1 MLWLEQMSQG
11 KGDLSFKRLATAA
24 ASAAVAESVTF
35 PIDFVKTWLQ
45 LQGDSRAGR
54 CSPASRVNTL
64 RHVVREGGIRGVY
77 AGLGAAVLRHVPYT
91 TTRIIVF
98 ETLSSRLGKER
109 KTSADTLTGSAA
121 RVVSTFGLGFVAG
134 GVAQFIATPLDLVKV
149 RTIGDAS
156 KPLQERRYTKGVFD
170 ALCRIHREQGLK
182 GMWTG
187 AMPAVQRAALVNLG
201 ELSTYDL
208 AKTKIVES
216 GMYAG
221 DAIQTHITSSL
232 LSGIVSSL
240 ISTPAD
246 VVKTRMM
253 NQGRSGSKMMYTGSM
268 HCLRVCWRE
277 EGIRGLYRGLLP
289 TYLRL
294 GPWQLTFWVTYEQLN
309 STLHSLDI

>member
-1 MLWLEQMSQG
+1 MSQG

-24 ASAAVAESVTF
+24 ASAAVAETVTF
-35 PIDFVKTWLQ
+35 PIDFVKTRLQ
-45 LQGDSRAGR
+45 LQLRSRTGTGHWAPVPKQ
-54 CSPASRVNTL
+54 SAFQS
-64 RHVVREGGIRGVY
+64 VVRGDVY

-98 ETLSSRLGKER
+98 EALSSRLANRLEKSDGSK
-109 KTSADTLTGSAA
+109 LPGSAA
-121 RVVSTFGLGFVAG
+121 RVLSTLGLGFVAG

-149 RTIGDAS
+149 RMIGDAS
-156 KPLQERRYTKGVFD
+156 KPVQDRRYTKGVLD
-170 ALCRIHREQGLK
+170 ALCKIHREQGLV

-208 AKTKIVES
+208 AKSKIVES
-216 GMYAG
+216 GMYAK
-221 DAIQTHITSSL
+221 DAVQTHILSSL

-253 NQGRSGSKMMYTGSM
+253 DQGQSNGNLMYTGSL

-294 GPWQLTFWVTYEQLN
+294 GPWQLTFWVAYEQLN
-309 STLHSLDI
+309 YRLNARDMN